1 MADRREEIERLGAE
15 IVVTVP
21 EGPEKAA
28 KVASELET
36 PFPIWATETE
46 SPHQAYGLDR
56 AWLGMVQRSGTVV
69 VADGTVR
76 YVHVATNPD
85 KSLDLD
91 EVIHNLNQITGG
103 PATSP

>member
-1 MADRREEIERLGAE
+1 MGAE

-21 EGPEKAA
+21 EGPEKATR
-28 KVASELET
+28 VAAELET

-46 SPHQAYGLDR
+46 SLHQAYGLDR

-69 VADGTVR
+69 IADGTVR
-76 YVHVATNPD
+76 YVHIATSPD

-91 EVIHNLNQITGG
+91 EVIDNLGRITG
-103 PATSP
+103 